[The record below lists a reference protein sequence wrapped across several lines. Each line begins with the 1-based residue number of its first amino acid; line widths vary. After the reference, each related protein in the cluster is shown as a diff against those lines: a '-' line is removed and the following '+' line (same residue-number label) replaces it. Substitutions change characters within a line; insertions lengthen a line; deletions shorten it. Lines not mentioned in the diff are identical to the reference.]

1 MDLLLPD
8 VAELTSVYALESIKG
23 FGPQKFRDLRLA
35 GLSPADVLEDPQRL
49 PISGKRGDTFRSEID
64 QLVADGSLNS
74 LEQRALRQI
83 ERAQEESASMVLYS
97 NDQYPPILRDSNN
110 PVPVLYIRGDIS
122 LLHRPRAVA
131 CVGSRDIQDPYASRQ
146 SGFASNA
153 AQQDWLIVSGFAL
166 GADSVA
172 HRAAQTAGGATVCVM
187 PCGLDRPFP
196 PENKELWKKFTQY
209 SGAVML
215 SEFSFGT
222 PAATLTLRKRNKT
235 IVGLALGVLIGQSS
249 SKGGAMNAYRFGKEQ
264 HKPIATFAPD
274 GAEATSGNEEILQSH
289 GTVFPADH
297 DDAGVWDRWLQSL

>member
-1 MDLLLPD
+1 MELLLPTA
-8 VAELTSVYALESIKG
+8 AELTSVYALESIKG
-23 FGPQKFRDLRLA
+23 FGPQKFRELRIE
-35 GLSPADVLEDPQRL
+35 GLFPADVLEDPKRL
-49 PISGKRGDTFRSEID
+49 PITGKRGDTFRSEIA
-64 QLVADGSLNS
+64 QLVTDGSLKS

-83 ERAQEESASMVLYS
+83 ERAREESASIALYF
-97 NDQYPPILRDSNN
+97 NDHYPPILRDSNN
-110 PVPVLYIRGDIS
+110 PVPVLYIKGDIS

-153 AQQDWLIVSGFAL
+153 AEQDWLIVSGFAL

-172 HRAAQTAGGATVCVM
+172 HRAARTAGGATVCVM

-196 PENKELWKKFTQY
+196 PENKELWKEFTRY

-215 SEFSFGT
+215 SEFAFGT
-222 PAATLTLRKRNKT
+222 QAVSLTLRKRNKT

-249 SKGGAMNAYRFGKEQ
+249 NKGGAMNAYRFGKEQ
-264 HKPIATFAPD
+264 HKPIATFTPD
-274 GAEATSGNEEILQSH
+274 GREATSGNEEILQSH

-297 DDAGVWDRWLQSL
+297 DDAGEWDRWLRSL